1 MDISSGTESLIIH
14 LESPN
19 GTGVRFQNYG
29 THSTTYFDDDS
40 SKKFGV
46 LDRNSI
52 QSTLTVNIT
61 YTSEL

>member
-40 SKKFGV
+40 SKKIWCVG
-46 LDRNSI
+46 
-52 QSTLTVNIT
+52 
-61 YTSEL
+61 

>member
-19 GTGVRFQNYG
+19 GTVVRFQNYG
-29 THSTTYFDDDS
+29 THSTTYFDDES

-46 LDRNSI
+46 WI
-52 QSTLTVNIT
+52 EKIG
-61 YTSEL
+61 